1 MTRPVIGIT
10 SSQLVESA
18 SHGVFTRHMITKDY
32 SDAVMAAGGL
42 PIILPFYVDIAEDVF
57 ALVDGII
64 LSGGSD
70 LNPALFGETDIH
82 PETYE
87 IIPARDES
95 ELALARMAIERDK
108 PLLGIC
114 RGIQVMNVALGGSLY
129 QDVPSQF
136 SDTVAHR
143 QQKHEISA
151 DQPGHSVTVAPGS
164 ILEETYGSG
173 SLPVNSF
180 HHQAVNEVAPGMI
193 ATGWSEDGLI
203 EAIEYAAAAFALG
216 VQWHPELMFK
226 KSALHL
232 APFAAL
238 VEASR
243 KPAAVLS

>member
-18 SHGVFTRHMITKDY
+18 SHGTFTRHSITKDY
-32 SDAVMAAGGL
+32 SDAVLATGGV
-42 PIILPFYVDIAEDVF
+42 PIILPFYVDTAEDVF

-70 LNPALFGETDIH
+70 LDPALFGETDLH
-82 PETYE
+82 PETYD
-87 IIPARDES
+87 IIPERDES
-95 ELALARMAIERDK
+95 ELGLARLAIERDK

-136 SDTVAHR
+136 SDAVAHR
-143 QQKHEISA
+143 QQKREITP
-151 DQPGHSVTVAPGS
+151 DEPGHTVAAAAGS
-164 ILEETYGSG
+164 ALERIYGSN
-173 SLPVNSF
+173 LVLVNSF
-180 HHQAVNEVAPGMI
+180 HHQAVKDVAPGMV

-203 EAIEYAAAAFALG
+203 EAIEYPGSSFAIG

-226 KSALHL
+226 KSREHL

-238 VEASR
+238 VKASR
-243 KPAAVLS
+243 KPVVVLG